1 MLNILKKNDTKDQK
15 VDEGTFS
22 MYFSEGDS
30 ENQNGFFGTLFPTE
44 SNERTY
50 TFEILK
56 SQKPTYIEYKSNTF
70 NNSSGSDSFKW
81 KVE

>member
-1 MLNILKKNDTKDQK
+1 M
-15 VDEGTFS
+15 E
-22 MYFSEGDS
+22 
-30 ENQNGFFGTLFPTE
+30 E
-44 SNERTY
+44 SNNINNENNSNEDSNHNVKKQLKRTKHNL
-50 TFEILK
+50 TIDEILK